1 MSLKMN
7 SPPSES
13 ELIRAA
19 QRGDRS
25 AFDELSATYR
35 PRLAGLVRDRL
46 GELPRQRVE
55 VDDVLQETFLRAFRS
70 FDRFTSSGR
79 DSLFRWLSGIAVNII
94 REESKRAG
102 RSPAAQ
108 TSMESPNQDA
118 SGLTTLRREERFHR
132 LEEALERLPVD
143 YRRVIQLTRIEKLP
157 PDEVAR
163 RMNRSRQAVRN
174 LLLRALGAL
183 KDSFGDTESLHLPP
197 RSLKYG
203 EAQDG
208 E

>member
-1 MSLKMN
+1 MN

-19 QRGDRS
+19 QEGDRP
-25 AFDELSATYR
+25 AFDELSAMCR
-35 PRLAGLVRDRL
+35 PRLAGLVRERL

-70 FDRFTSSGR
+70 LDRFTPSGR

-94 REESKRAG
+94 REESKRAE

-108 TSMESPNQDA
+108 SSMECPARDA
-118 SGLTTLRREERFHR
+118 SGLTILRREERFQR
-132 LEEALERLPVD
+132 LEAALERLPPD

-163 RMNRSRQAVRN
+163 RMSRSRQAVRN
-174 LLLRALGAL
+174 LLLRALTAL
-183 KDSFGDTESLHLPP
+183 KGSFGDTESLHLPP
-197 RSLKYG
+197 RSLKEG
-203 EAQDG
+203 ETRDG